1 MGSIEQISGNDA
13 PTYEKII
20 KYAKWAIKRNHRRV
34 KLLVTPEDMVSEA
47 YCASPATMFDAM
59 AAIRRII
66 INESR
71 KAIAE
76 NQRHMI
82 NGASG
87 RLDSGEKKCKDCK
100 ETKPFSMFYPRTCS
114 ASGLHYYEPRCKK
127 CDIAQK
133 MERRRNKP
141 YTQHDREQ
149 ARKRYL
155 RWKAKSYQ
163 PKTRLK
169 ASKGPCP
176 ITGDVVW
183 LPARYPSGRMNYD
196 FHRFV
201 VGDVMYIQCLEGDT
215 LQGLQIKVSGSCG
228 TYVKRHAPH
237 KRFATRQMQGYVMVT
252 RVK

>member
-47 YCASPATMFDAM
+47 YCAEPKTMADAM
-59 AAIRRII
+59 KTIRNYII
-66 INESR
+66 TESR
-71 KAIAE
+71 KASAAD
-76 NQRHMI
+76 QRLAI
-82 NGASG
+82 NDNMA
-87 RLDSGEKKCKDCK
+87 RLDGGEKKCRVCK
-100 ETKPFSMFYPRTCS
+100 ETKPYVMFYPKTC
-114 ASGLHYYEPRCKK
+114 AATGLRCYESECKECFRARAK
-127 CDIAQK
+127 
-133 MERRRNKP
+133 ESRRNRP

-201 VGDVMYIQCLEGDT
+201 VGDVMHIQCLEGDT